1 MAYSAAP
8 TLGINFNAIIPA
20 NTQADQVPFTVGATV
35 IGNDGRLYVFGKASA
50 AIAANTA
57 VCSVNTSTFAIGA
70 TTGTYLSPSTAAAI
84 NDWLFVSKVLL

>member
-1 MAYSAAP
+1 MAYSATP

-20 NTQADQVPFTVGATV
+20 ATPADQVPFTVGTV
-35 IGNDGRLYVFGKASA
+35 VVGNDGRLYVFGKASA

-57 VCSVNTSTFAIGA
+57 VCSVNTTSFAIGA
-70 TTGTYLSPSTAAAI
+70 TTGAYLSPATAAAI